1 MKDLVDPVDPE
12 VTDPKLLE
20 LVRLA
25 RLVIVTNGCG
35 GNLEFRRG
43 ELSVFWTFMGITIR
57 LFQPANQDRTP
68 THDLVYATGTWDI
81 GWSRDPFDGYRTMS
95 YDETLS
101 DRALELLRKAVVLDL
116 LADV

>member
-20 LVRLA
+20 LVRLT
-25 RLVIVTNGCG
+25 RLVTM
-35 GNLEFRRG
+35 GNHAHEFRRG

-57 LFQPANQDRTP
+57 LFQLANQDRNP

-81 GWSRDPFDGYRTMS
+81 GWSCDPFDGYRTMS
-95 YDETLS
+95 YDKTLA
-101 DRALELLRKAVVLDL
+101 DNALELLRKAVVLDL